1 MHIVILV
8 AFMGRVASIFVQH
21 HHGKAV
27 LRDMIAFLSTQIQ
40 MLKERVVL
48 KLHTLSFFFS
58 FQYQNKTYPCA
69 LVQWYSYIR
78 EEPDE
83 DTGLW
88 KIEPKADDDSF
99 PHLGIVHIK
108 AIYRAVHLMPA

>member
-1 MHIVILV
+1 MCCEHIRATPSWQGGPARYDCILV
-8 AFMGRVASIFVQH
+8 NSDSNVEGARCFE
-21 HHGKAV
+21 
-27 LRDMIAFLSTQIQ
+27 IACTFL
-40 MLKERVVL
+40 
-48 KLHTLSFFFS
+48 FFS

-69 LVQWYSYIR
+69 LVQWYSYIG
-78 EEPDE
+78 EEPNE